1 MESAHAPPA
10 GLRLTR
16 GALFFWL
23 FLIAAGNGLAG
34 FAVQWTLGHGLAR
47 SLADLFGI
55 SAVVWVAAFAALAI
69 LRSSE
74 TAEAPL
80 RADWPVA
87 AVVAAAAL
95 VPAGPA
101 SAVALTLL
109 SGYAIATSNAGE
121 PLRRA
126 AIIFLS
132 ITGTL
137 IWGRLLLALLS
148 KSLLSADTFL
158 VASLFGTEQTGNLIG
173 YAGGGG
179 ALTVAPG
186 CSSLQG
192 MSVAFVFWALVNQ
205 WFQVRF
211 TKAAL
216 GWLGA
221 ALAVTVAI
229 NVVRIGSM
237 VMFPEHI
244 EALHHGI
251 GWHVFAWAT
260 LAAVAAICLY
270 GARHAVF
277 ARD

>member
-221 ALAVTVAI
+221 ALAATVAI

>member
-23 FLIAAGNGLAG
+23 FLIAASNGLAG

-55 SAVVWVAAFAALAI
+55 SVVVWVAAFAALAI
-69 LRSSE
+69 LRQGQE
-74 TAEAPL
+74 RQPLL
-80 RADWPVA
+80 RADMPIA
-87 AVVAAAAL
+87 ATVAAAAL

-109 SGYAIATSNAGE
+109 SGYAIATSSAGE

-158 VASLFGTEQTGNLIG
+158 VASLFGTEQTGNLIA

-192 MSVAFVFWALVNQ
+192 MSAAFVFWALVNQ

-221 ALAVTVAI
+221 ALAATVVI

-270 GARHAVF
+270 GARHDVF

>member
-23 FLIAAGNGLAG
+23 FLIAASNGLAG

-47 SLADLFGI
+47 ALADLFGI

-69 LRSSE
+69 LRS
-74 TAEAPL
+74 AEAAETPR
-80 RADWPVA
+80 RADWSIA
-87 AVVAAAAL
+87 ALVAAAAL

-101 SAVALTLL
+101 SAFALTLL
-109 SGYAIATSNAGE
+109 SGFAIATSRAGD

-126 AIIFLS
+126 GIIFLS

-148 KSLLSADTFL
+148 KNLLSADTFL

-205 WFQVRF
+205 WFRVRF
-211 TKAAL
+211 TKTAL
-216 GWLGA
+216 RWLGA
-221 ALAVTVAI
+221 ALAATVAI

-237 VMFPEHI
+237 VLFPQHI

-251 GWHVFAWAT
+251 GWHVFAWTT

-270 GARHAVF
+270 GARRDVF